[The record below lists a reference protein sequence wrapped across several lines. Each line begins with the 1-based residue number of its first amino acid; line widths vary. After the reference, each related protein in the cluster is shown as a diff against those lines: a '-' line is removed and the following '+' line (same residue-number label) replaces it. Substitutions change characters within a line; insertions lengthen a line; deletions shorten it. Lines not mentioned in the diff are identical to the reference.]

1 MALKRI
7 VCATDLSAD
16 AGAALRRAVM
26 LASTHGSSLE
36 VIHVLGQQSLEA
48 LRRCVPD
55 PLEVGERLVSAVREE
70 LERCAGDA
78 ARGSGVHV
86 DTRVVLGDVVE
97 SILEHAPNADLL
109 VVGAHGTNPLK
120 TLMLG
125 TTAERLAGRCA
136 TPMLVVRVSPERPYS
151 KVLVAV
157 DLLPGSEETM
167 AAALGFSGDAALTA
181 VHAYDVPFEDML
193 GRAGVDRALIDEHRK
208 SAQREALE
216 RIAALSRSVC
226 GDAKRF
232 GAVAERGHRKATLV
246 NQQREMGAD
255 LIVVRKRAR
264 SLAEGLILG
273 SVTRHVLTDA
283 TSDVLLIAEPKR

>member
-26 LASTHGSSLE
+26 LASAHGSSLE
-36 VIHVLGQQSLEA
+36 VLHVLGEQSLEA
-48 LRRCVPD
+48 LRRWVPD
-55 PLEVGERLVSAVREE
+55 PLGVGERLVGAVREE
-70 LERCAGDA
+70 LERSAGDA
-78 ARGSGVHV
+78 ARGSGVRI

-97 SILEHAPNADLL
+97 SILENVATADLL

-151 KVLVAV
+151 NVLVAV

-167 AAALGFSGDAALTA
+167 AAALGFAGAATLTA
-181 VHAYDVPFEDML
+181 VHAYDVPFESML
-193 GRAGVDRALIDEHRK
+193 GRAGVDRALIEDHRK
-208 SAQREALE
+208 SARREALE
-216 RIAALSRSVC
+216 KIAALSRSVS

-232 GAVAERGHRKATLV
+232 GAVAERGHRAATLV
-246 NQQREMGAD
+246 NLQRELGAD

-273 SVTRHVLTDA
+273 SVTRHVLSEA